1 MEHKVRIIEIKEVT
15 HDVRCFRLE
24 KPEGYEFSPGQATD
38 VSIPQTGWETELR
51 PFTFT
56 ALNSAPYLE
65 FTIKRYPERHGVT
78 DRLHQLKTGDE
89 LVIRDV
95 WGAINYQGEG
105 YFIAGGAGITPF
117 MAILRDLH
125 QKKKTGANKLFF
137 SNKTERDIIYKEEL
151 EQILG
156 ANALFTLTREKNNLF
171 EFAKIDRSFLK
182 KHVGDLKRHFYVCG
196 PDPMV
201 AELTSLLQDMGATT
215 DSVIFEK

>member
-15 HDVRCFRLE
+15 HDVKCFRLE

-38 VSIPQTGWETELR
+38 VSIPQPGWEGELR

-56 ALNSAPYLE
+56 ALQDAPYLE
-65 FTIKRYPERHGVT
+65 FTIKGYPDRHGVT
-78 DRLHQLKTGDE
+78 DRLHHLKTGDE

-95 WGAINYQGEG
+95 WGAITYQGEG
-105 YFIAGGAGITPF
+105 YFVAGGAGITPF

-125 QKKKTGANKLFF
+125 QKKKTGTNKLFF

-151 EQILG
+151 SQILG
-156 ANALFTLTREKNNLF
+156 ANALFTLTREKTDEF
-171 EFAKIDRSFLK
+171 EHAKIDRIFLEN
-182 KHVGDLKRHFYVCG
+182 HVGDFKRHFYVCG

-201 AELTSLLQDMGATT
+201 AELMTVLQQLGATA